1 MIEVKKMFT
10 NTMLLPC
17 ALIQL
22 YFSATKETLFFS
34 FTTLNMGAVGTLLGH
49 CWDTVGT
56 YTWILALRIHSIQC
70 DSWDGCWRLFI
81 L

>member
-56 YTWILALRIHSIQC
+56 LLEHCWDIYMDSSTENPQHSM
-70 DSWDGCWRLFI
+70 
-81 L
+81 